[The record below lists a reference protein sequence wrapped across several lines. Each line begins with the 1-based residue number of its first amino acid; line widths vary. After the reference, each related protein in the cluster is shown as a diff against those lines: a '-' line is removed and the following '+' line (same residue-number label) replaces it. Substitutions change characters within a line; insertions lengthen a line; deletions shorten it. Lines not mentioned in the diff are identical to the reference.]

1 VTERAVFLD
10 RDGVINEIV
19 WREGRPESPR
29 NLREFI
35 LNKGIQEI
43 VRKLKDHGFRII
55 VVSNQ
60 PDLAR
65 GKISQNTLDLMIQRI
80 RQEIAVDDFHVCPH
94 DDYHQCSCRK
104 PKPGMLMKA
113 GLQWNIDLSSSFII
127 GDTWKD
133 MEAGKAAGCK
143 TILLNTPYNRD
154 IQCDFRVKSLKE
166 AADLIIQNVIYDLN
180 LCKQRVG

>member
-1 VTERAVFLD
+1 VTEKAVFLD

-29 NLREFI
+29 NIREFI
-35 LNKGIQEI
+35 LIEGIQEI
-43 VRKLKDHGFRII
+43 VRRLKDHGFRII

-65 GKISQNTLDLMIQRI
+65 GKISQTSLDLMIEHI
-80 RQEIAVDDFHVCPH
+80 RENIPVDDFRICPH

-113 GLQWNIDLSSSFII
+113 ALEWNIDLSSSFMI

-133 MEAGKAAGCK
+133 MEAGKAGGCK
-143 TILLNTPYNRD
+143 TILLSRFYNQD
-154 IQCDFRVKSLKE
+154 VQCDFSVKSLKE
-166 AADLIIQNVIYDLN
+166 GADLIIQNRHPWPKLS
-180 LCKQRVG
+180 

>member
-29 NLREFI
+29 NLGELI
-35 LNKGIQEI
+35 LNDGIQET
-43 VRKLKDHGFRII
+43 VQKLKDHGFRII

-65 GKISQNTLDLMIQRI
+65 GKITQDVLDLMAHRI
-80 RQEIAVDDFHVCPH
+80 RQEIPVDDFCICPH

-104 PKPGMLMKA
+104 PKPGMLINA
-113 GLQWNIDLSSSFII
+113 ALGWNISLSSSFMI

-133 MEAGKAAGCK
+133 MDAGKAAGCK
-143 TILLNTPYNRD
+143 TILLNTLYNKD
-154 IQCDFRVKSLKE
+154 IQCDFCVKSLSE
-166 AADLIIQNVIYDLN
+166 AADLIIQTCNVRT
-180 LCKQRVG
+180 KSS

>member
-1 VTERAVFLD
+1 MTEKAVFLD

-29 NLREFI
+29 NLEEFI
-35 LNKGIQEI
+35 LNEETQQV
-43 VRKLKDHGFRII
+43 VRKLKDHGFKII

-65 GKISQNTLDLMIQRI
+65 GKISQDVLDLMTERI
-80 RQEIAVDDFHVCPH
+80 RKEIPIDDFYICPH
-94 DDYHQCSCRK
+94 DDYHRCSCRK

-113 GLQWNIDLSSSFII
+113 ALEWNIDVSCSFII

-133 MEAGKAAGCK
+133 MEAGKVAGCK
-143 TILLNTPYNRD
+143 TILLSTLYNRN
-154 IQCDFRVKSLKE
+154 IQCDFSVGSLKE
-166 AADLIIQNVIYDLN
+166 AADVIIQNQSRHL
-180 LCKQRVG
+180 

>member
-29 NLREFI
+29 NLAEFV
-35 LNKGIQEI
+35 LNGGIQEI
-43 VRKLKDHGFRII
+43 VQKLKDHGFRII
-55 VVSNQ
+55 VVTNQ

-65 GKISQNTLDLMIQRI
+65 GKISPDSLNLMIQRV
-80 RQEIAVDDFHVCPH
+80 RQEIPVDGYYVCPH

-104 PKPGMLMKA
+104 PKPGMLIKA
-113 GLQWNIDLSSSFII
+113 ALEWNIDLSSSFMI

-143 TILLNTPYNRD
+143 TILLNTFYNGD
-154 IQCDFRVKSLKE
+154 THCHFSVKSLKE
-166 AADLIIQNVIYDLN
+166 AADLIIQNCHI
-180 LCKQRVG
+180 